1 MMKQTLTLL
10 AALLLVPMAAL
21 HAAEFHVAAHG
32 HDANSGTE
40 AEPFATLQAGVNQ
53 LQPGDTLLVHG
64 GVYRETITFP
74 RSGTEQEPI
83 TLRSYKDEKA
93 VITGCEMVTGWTKH
107 KDNIWKAPMS
117 WSLGTGRNQVFHGD
131 DVLTE
136 ARFPNSP
143 SPGLGMPVSGLSRLW
158 PTFGEFSNPDP
169 VKQPARVVS
178 KLLEGQSADYWKGGL
193 YIGVHYAAYS
203 VQTGVIE
210 GSQSGEITV
219 GDRTTKWWSGF
230 PSHYKENG
238 RGMIVAT

>member
-1 MMKQTLTLL
+1 
-10 AALLLVPMAAL
+10 
-21 HAAEFHVAAHG
+21 
-32 HDANSGTE
+32 
-40 AEPFATLQAGVNQ
+40 
-53 LQPGDTLLVHG
+53 LLVHG

-210 GSQSGEITV
+210 VRSRERSPLATARRSGGQV
-219 GDRTTKWWSGF
+219 SRATTK
-230 PSHYKENG
+230 
-238 RGMIVAT
+238 RMAAA